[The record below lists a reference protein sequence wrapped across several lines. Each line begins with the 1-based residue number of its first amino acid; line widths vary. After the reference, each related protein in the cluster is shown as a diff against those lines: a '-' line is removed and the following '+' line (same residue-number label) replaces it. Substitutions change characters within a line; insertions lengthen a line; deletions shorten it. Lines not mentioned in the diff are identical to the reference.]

1 MKHLILITLTSM
13 LLVACS
19 QEPFAGVK
27 ESYYENGQLKER
39 GNYIAGKEDGLWEMY
54 YENGEWHAKSIYKNG
69 KRIDHQWQFQARDR
83 Y

>member
-19 QEPFAGVK
+19 QEPFTGVK
-27 ESYYENGQLKER
+27 ES
-39 GNYIAGKEDGLWEMY
+39 Y